1 VPSSQNPYPIIDAIQ
16 KMVAEQTQANVLAAE
31 QEWQRSTSRYRAQ
44 PVSAAPAVSL
54 RPTSSGIDVNVR
66 YITRAGERHAMKTRL
81 YQALVELLH
90 RRQDDPAAAA
100 SAQAAR

>member
-1 VPSSQNPYPIIDAIQ
+1 MQ
-16 KMVAEQTQANVLAAE
+16 AAE
-31 QEWQRSTSRYRAQ
+31 QEWQRAASRYRAQ

-54 RPTSSGIDVNVR
+54 RPTSSGIEVHVR

-90 RRQDDPAAAA
+90 RRDDASPAA
-100 SAQAAR
+100 SAQVAR